1 MVNCSSCGTQ
11 IEDNTKFCHEC
22 GSAQAAHATN
32 STQRQQEFK
41 GKVMK
46 CPNCGE
52 VLKSFD
58 GICPSCG
65 LEINSVKMSVSFKT
79 FVDNIT
85 ECDASIAR
93 SPIPLKNGFKTWSKR
108 GKFWWIVLNIFTLCI
123 PLAVYLIMPLLGIW
137 GTTALLP
144 DEKRK
149 ASLVKNYSFPN
160 DRESVLEILLYI
172 KSQMAFIAS
181 EKINRNA
188 VHWASIWGYKAEQI
202 YQKAEIIVKGDII
215 AASVHSDIMSNWKK
229 IKKSFSIRVSIAL
242 AFIIALIVI
251 WAVGVSPINLLTNPF
266 MNISDS
272 FTETFEW
279 PNTELSRLL
288 PQPASNKGEI
298 WDIDDEKLRIEVNG
312 LSISQFEAY
321 IIKCKENGFTIDSI
335 REGNTF
341 RAYNDEH
348 FYLELKFID
357 YSDETELTMLLAAP
371 KDVGLLQ
378 WPNTELTNVIPNPKS
393 SNGKIEFNDK
403 EKLWVLVYD
412 FSESKYETY
421 LNEIKN
427 YGFIID
433 SETDSISY
441 KAYNESGYHISIYD
455 ESTQYNWSEIF
466 ISLEAPMEMGVIRW
480 PNTKLV
486 KQIPVP
492 ETDFSKIESESGSS
506 FTVYIGNT
514 SLEEYADYVD
524 ACIDKGFTEGL
535 YNRDKTHFHGDNTKG
550 STISVDYIG
559 FNIMKINIYNFDY

>member
-1 MVNCSSCGTQ
+1 MEYCSNCGAQ
-11 IEDNTKFCHEC
+11 IENNTKFCPEC
-22 GSAQAAHATN
+22 GSAHAARATN

-93 SPIPLKNGFKTWSKR
+93 SPIPPKNGFKTWSKR
-108 GKFWWIVLNIFTLCI
+108 GKFWWIVLNVFTLCI
-123 PLAVYLIMPLLGIW
+123 PLAFYMIMPLLGIW
-137 GTTALLP
+137 GTTTLLP

-149 ASLVKNYSFPN
+149 AALVKNYSFPN

-188 VHWASIWGYKAEQI
+188 VHWASIWGQKAEQI

-215 AASVHSDIMSNWKK
+215 SASVHSNIMFNWKK
-229 IKKSFSIRVSIAL
+229 IKKSFGIRVSIAL
-242 AFIIALIVI
+242 AFIVALIVF
-251 WAVGVSPINLLTNPF
+251 WSVGASPINLLQNLF
-266 MNISDS
+266 MNIPNS
-272 FTETFEW
+272 FAETFEW
-279 PNTELSRLL
+279 PDTELSRLL
-288 PQPASNKGEI
+288 PQPASDKGEI
-298 WDIDDEKLRIEVNG
+298 WDIDDEKLSIEVYG

-321 IIKCKENGFTIDSI
+321 IIRCKENGFTIESK

-341 RAYNDEH
+341 RAYNDDH
-348 FYLELKFID
+348 FYLELTFIE
-357 YSDETELTMLLAAP
+357 YTDETELTILLAAP
-371 KDVGLLQ
+371 KEVGALK
-378 WPNTELTNVIPNPKS
+378 WPNTELTNVIPAPKS
-393 SNGKIEFNDK
+393 SNGKIELNDN
-403 EKLWVLVYD
+403 EKLWVLIYD
-412 FSESKYETY
+412 FSESKYEIY

-441 KAYNESGYHISIYD
+441 KAYNESGYYISIYD
-455 ESTQYNWSEIF
+455 ESIQYDWSEIF
-466 ISLEAPMEMGVIRW
+466 IILDAPMEMGAIRW

-492 ETDFSKIESESGSS
+492 ETDFGKIDSESGFS

-524 ACIDKGFTEGL
+524 TCMEKGFTKGL
-535 YNRDKTHFHGDNTKG
+535 YNRDKTHFYGDNSYG

-559 FNIMKINIYNFDY
+559 FNIMKINIYNYSY

>member
-108 GKFWWIVLNIFTLCI
+108 GKFWWIVLNVFTLCI

-181 EKINRNA
+181 EKINRNS

-242 AFIIALIVI
+242 AFIISLIVI
-251 WAVGVSPINLLTNPF
+251 WAVGVRPINLLTSPF
-266 MNISDS
+266 MNISNL

-288 PQPASNKGEI
+288 PQPASSEGKI
-298 WDIDDEKLRIEVNG
+298 WVIDDEKLRIEVNR

-321 IIKCKENGFTIDSI
+321 INNCKTMGFSVGGERQGNSYKGSNASGYRLNLYYTQYNSQMMIDLNSPKVINNFDWPSTEISNLLPVPESNKGEISHIDERQFRITVYDLSEDQCNAYVESCKENGF
-335 REGNTF
+335 
-341 RAYNDEH
+341 
-348 FYLELKFID
+348 
-357 YSDETELTMLLAAP
+357 
-371 KDVGLLQ
+371 
-378 WPNTELTNVIPNPKS
+378 
-393 SNGKIEFNDK
+393 
-403 EKLWVLVYD
+403 
-412 FSESKYETY
+412 
-421 LNEIKN
+421 
-427 YGFIID
+427 IID
-433 SETDSISY
+433 SKIDSISY
-441 KAYNESGYHISIYD
+441 EAYNESGYHLKLHY
-455 ESTQYNWSEIF
+455 YNLSEHGLYIVC
-466 ISLEAPMEMGVIRW
+466 EAPMEMGVIRW